1 MGVLIAQIDTSVVNL
16 AVRPIGIYFSAN
28 VAELQWVV
36 DSYNLVY
43 AVFLLTGGL
52 LADLRGRKALFMI
65 GVAIFTAAS
74 LLCAF
79 APTVQFLIGGRV
91 LAGLGAAL
99 LMPASLSIIRVAWP
113 DHTERGRVLGVWAAC
128 NGLALAI
135 GPTLGGLLIGQFG
148 WRSIFMVVVPLGI
161 AALVLAVPTIAESS
175 DPEGRHFDVPGQIL
189 GATVLGGLAF
199 AAIEARGAIITAI
212 IALIISLLALAVF
225 IPVEAKKGA
234 TALVPLDIFRI
245 REFRGAMTATAGMT
259 FGMYGVLFL
268 LPLTWQSTGML
279 NPAGAGVALMPM
291 ALVFVLVSPLSDVFS
306 RKFGM
311 PAATSGGVALI
322 GFGLLVLSAA
332 AGRGSIMADEIGLI
346 LTGLG
351 MGLATGPLA
360 GLAVSSVSVVRSG
373 TAAALFNV
381 ARMAGAVIGVA
392 VLGAVFAAAHDPA
405 TGLRLSMLLG
415 RFGSARLCRC
425 SMGSHAAECFDR
437 VINHR
442 RLLIDWDEL
451 ASTSPQ
457 CFEPSGCSRAISEM
471 LGALIRIS
479 RNCDDHTPQKILGRN
494 VCHATVLEVA
504 VQNTSIHFPRQAMP
518 GCKCDTG
525 KSG

>member
-16 AVRPIGIYFSAN
+16 AVRPIGIYFSAS

-36 DSYNLVY
+36 DSYNLIY

-52 LADLRGRKALFMI
+52 LADLWGRKTIFMI

-79 APTVQFLIGGRV
+79 TPTVQFLIGGRA

-113 DHTERGRVLGVWAAC
+113 NHNERGQVLGVWAAC

-148 WRSIFMVVVPLGI
+148 WRSIFLVVVPLGLV
-161 AALVLAVPTIAESS
+161 AFVLAARTMTESS
-175 DPEGRHFDVPGQIL
+175 DPDRRHFDAPGQIL
-189 GATVLGGLAF
+189 GAIALGGLAF
-199 AAIEARGAIITAI
+199 AAIEAREAIFTAI
-212 IALIISLLALAVF
+212 IALTVSLLALAGF
-225 IPVEAKKGA
+225 ITSEAKKGTA
-234 TALVPLDIFRI
+234 ALVPLDMFRI
-245 REFRGAMTATAGMT
+245 RKFQGAMTATAGMT

-291 ALVFVLVSPLSDVFS
+291 ALVFVLASPFS
-306 RKFGM
+306 GAFSLKFGVSV
-311 PAATSGGVALI
+311 ATSGGVALI
-322 GFGLLVLSAA
+322 GFGLLLLSAS
-332 AGRGSIMADEIGLI
+332 AGRESIMADEIGLI

-360 GLAVSSVSVVRSG
+360 GLAVSSVSAARSG

-392 VLGAVFAAAHDPA
+392 VLGAAFAAAHDPA

-415 RFGSARLCRC
+415 GLVQLACAVVTWVITRTNVSA
-425 SMGSHAAECFDR
+425 E
-437 VINHR
+437 
-442 RLLIDWDEL
+442 
-451 ASTSPQ
+451 
-457 CFEPSGCSRAISEM
+457 
-471 LGALIRIS
+471 
-479 RNCDDHTPQKILGRN
+479 
-494 VCHATVLEVA
+494 
-504 VQNTSIHFPRQAMP
+504 
-518 GCKCDTG
+518 
-525 KSG
+525 

>member
-1 MGVLIAQIDTSVVNL
+1 MQDNGTIQPTTSVNRTDHRWLTLVTLCMGVLIAQIDTSIVNL
-16 AVRPIGIYFSAN
+16 AVRPIGIYFSAS

-65 GVAIFTAAS
+65 GVAIFTGAS

-79 APTVQFLIGGRV
+79 APSIQLLIGGRAF
-91 LAGLGAAL
+91 AGFGAAL

-113 DHTERGRVLGVWAAC
+113 DHNERGRVIGVWAAC

-148 WRSIFMVVVPLGI
+148 WRSVFLVVVPLGFI
-161 AALVLAVPTIAESS
+161 VLALAVSAIAESS
-175 DPEGRHFDVPGQIL
+175 DPDERHFDVPGQVL
-189 GATVLGGLAF
+189 GAIALGGLAF
-199 AAIEARGAIITAI
+199 AAIEVRGATLTAI
-212 IALIISLLALAVF
+212 IVLTVSMLALVAF

-245 REFRGAMTATAGMT
+245 REFRGAMAATAGMT

-279 NPAGAGVALMPM
+279 NPAGAGLALMPM
-291 ALVFVLVSPLSDVFS
+291 ALVFVLVSPFSGAFS
-306 RKFGM
+306 RKFGV

-322 GFGLLVLSAA
+322 GIGLLVLSAA
-332 AGRGSIMADEIGLI
+332 AGWESIMADEIGLI

-360 GLAVSSVSVVRSG
+360 GVAVGSVSVVRSG

-381 ARMAGAVIGVA
+381 ARMAGAVIGVD

-415 RFGSARLCRC
+415 GL
-425 SMGSHAAECFDR
+425 
-437 VINHR
+437 VQ
-442 RLLIDWDEL
+442 L
-451 ASTSPQ
+451 A
-457 CFEPSGCSRAISEM
+457 C
-471 LGALIRIS
+471 
-479 RNCDDHTPQKILGRN
+479 
-494 VCHATVLEVA
+494 ATVAWVITRPNVSVA
-504 VQNTSIHFPRQAMP
+504 
-518 GCKCDTG
+518 G
-525 KSG
+525 